1 MKTRRS
7 ELGLLL
13 GMGWSIA
20 AWLVLGVLAGHWADG
35 RFGIGPW
42 GTLAGAATGITG
54 AGVAVW
60 RAVRGLESG
69 PGKGTEEDSGG
80 R

>member
-1 MKTRRS
+1 MKPPRS
-7 ELGLLL
+7 DLALLV

-35 RFGIGPW
+35 RLGSGPF
-42 GTLAGAATGITG
+42 GTLAGAAAGIAG
-54 AGVAVW
+54 AAVAVW
-60 RAVRGLESG
+60 RTVRRLDQREQ
-69 PGKGTEEDSGG
+69 KDRQE